1 MTVDISV
8 LFTGMVS
15 VVVEDTTEA
24 EQVFDVPIFWS
35 SAIVFDD

>member
-1 MTVDISV
+1 VTADISV
-8 LFTGMVS
+8 VFTVMVS
-15 VVVEDTTEA
+15 DVVEDTTEA